1 VRSGCGFGD
10 EERRVRRGLCLGGD
24 GGGGEMCR
32 EGTREIAEGEGTC
45 SVACRTGMGSNL

>member
-24 GGGGEMCR
+24 GGGDVVR
-32 EGTREIAEGEGTC
+32 EEEGGGG
-45 SVACRTGMGSNL
+45 GMLCGLPERGVVDAD